1 MLVAIHY
8 TIIIDRGFF
17 MSKSTRN
24 ILLFLSLFSVFS
36 SVSGLIYKYILHADV
51 PMFPIIGGLICGFV
65 LTYLVTSYK
74 KDDDFM
80 PKK

>member
-8 TIIIDRGFF
+8 TIIDRGFF

-24 ILLFLSLFSVFS
+24 ILLFVALFSVFS
-36 SVSGLIYKYILHADV
+36 SVSGLIYKFILHADV
-51 PMFPIIGGLICGFV
+51 PMFPIAGGLICGFV
-65 LTYLVTSYK
+65 LTYLVTSYN